1 MERIDMLTPNELT
14 AIAALTVELT
24 RLRQNPVQH
33 LCIENVG
40 PEIFGKLVAE
50 YLQQINVAGRE
61 SEAARL
67 GRSVEHSPAQSKTAN
82 PVPAAPMH
90 DSDCA
95 TNNAPAYPPGP
106 CDCSLSKTT

>member
-1 MERIDMLTPNELT
+1 MERIDMLTQNELT

-33 LCIENVG
+33 LCIENIG
-40 PEIFGKLVAE
+40 PEIFGKLVSE
-50 YLQQINVAGRE
+50 YLINVAGRE

-67 GRSVEHSPAQSKTAN
+67 GRSVEQSPAQPKTAN
-82 PVPAAPMH
+82 PVPATPMH

-95 TNNAPAYPPGP
+95 THNAPAYPPGP
-106 CDCSLSKTT
+106 CDCSLAKTT